1 VSTAVSSTHA
11 IRFRGRSLMAFTLTP
26 VPPIAEW
33 LAELDQWIAN
43 SPGFFVGKPV
53 VLDLAGVSLSE
64 SAIGH
69 LVKEL
74 SERGVRTMGLE
85 GADPAALG
93 PQLPPVL
100 IGGRPSAEEKPSVS
114 ESAPEAPVAA
124 AAPAEP
130 ALAAAAP
137 ARREPASLLI
147 DTPIRSGQSVIFPHG
162 DVTVLGS
169 VASGAEVVAGGS
181 IHIYG
186 ALRGRAMAGSMGDAR
201 ARIFCR
207 KNEAELIAIDGYYR
221 TAEDTEAK
229 LRGRAV
235 QVWLEGAGLTIAALE

>member
-1 VSTAVSSTHA
+1 MSTAVSSTHA

-53 VLDLAGVSLSE
+53 VLDLAGVNLSE

-74 SERGVRTMGLE
+74 SERGVRIMGLE

-100 IGGRPSAEEKPSVS
+100 IGGKPSAEEKASVS

-130 ALAAAAP
+130 APAAAAP

-147 DTPIRSGQSVIFPHG
+147 DTPIRSGQSVIFPNG

-207 KNEAELIAIDGYYR
+207 RIEAELVAIDGLYR
-221 TAEDTEAK
+221 TADDIDAN
-229 LRGRAV
+229 LRQRAV
-235 QVWLEGAGLTIAALE
+235 QIWLEGEVMRIAALD